1 MLDDLNALLEAAK
14 ELPELPAEGEY
25 QKLPDGDY
33 EAIITKVEF
42 KESKK
47 GNLMFVWEFI
57 ISEGEFT
64 KYHEWKYSMLNS
76 PENMQRLVTDLKKFG
91 INTNSMETI
100 EADFELLLDVPVT
113 LKIESKANKQNPDAE
128 PFRNVSVKPCNL

>member
-25 QKLPDGDY
+25 QKLPDGEY
-33 EAIITKVEF
+33 EAIISKVEF

-47 GNLMFVWEFI
+47 GRLMFVWEFI
-57 ISEGEFT
+57 ITEGQFT
-64 KYHEWKYSMLNS
+64 KYHEWKYSMLTS

-91 INTNSMETI
+91 VNTNSMETI
-100 EADFELLLDVPVT
+100 ETDFELLIDVPVILNIKT
-113 LKIESKANKQNPDAE
+113 NVNTKNPDAE